1 MTTSRQPAP
10 AFGQFIQTQPVGAG
24 GVPFDPFGGFVQG
37 INLGIGLENLEV
49 ARQQRAQMMFEAQ
62 KAEEQRRMVQD
73 LQAQYME
80 NPTMATLNA
89 YAPYIDPQLTAQLRA
104 IVESKGKDQAR
115 REFETFAPI
124 AFAFQSGNKQ
134 AGLKEFDRI
143 IEATQDPT
151 ARRVLEDQRR
161 IAEINPQFFTAQA
174 AAFAERS
181 GLPEVAKSFL
191 EKGKPE
197 AGRFRVLTDEERNSM
212 VPGATGVW
220 GIDKEGKPTQIFAPQ
235 KGFTV
240 VPSAEWAGLGITAEP
255 SKVVVQ
261 RNNETGE
268 LKITNLG
275 PLATATAEAKVGEK
289 AQMALLKIDED
300 AVAQFVGNAGVAS
313 NFARDA
319 AAIEQLLRGKG
330 GGAVVSLTTR
340 LKEFAGIQ
348 DDTVTAQTLARSLQ
362 TRGATQ
368 LRAPGSGSTTDFEM
382 RAFLDSFPQ
391 LTQTENGRALL
402 AKYSTRFA
410 ERQRKLADHARN
422 LLKENKYS
430 LQEMARFDN
439 ELGEILG
446 DDIKELIGARRPVP
460 RYQEPAVAPAPAP
473 AAAPP
478 PAARGQPAAA
488 PQQRRN
494 VIVNY

>member
-10 AFGQFIQTQPVGAG
+10 AFGQFIQGASQQG
-24 GVPFDPFGGFVQG
+24 GGFDPFGGLVQG
-37 INLGIGLENLEV
+37 INLGIGLENLEI

-73 LQAQYME
+73 LQAQYVK
-80 NPTMATLNA
+80 NPTLGTLNA
-89 YAPYIDPQLTAQLRA
+89 LIPFIDPKMSAEMREIIEAQ
-104 IVESKGKDQAR
+104 GKDQAR
-115 REFETFAPI
+115 RQFQLLAPV
-124 AFAFQSGNKQ
+124 AFALQGGKTDAAVQ
-134 AGLKEFDRI
+134 QIDRM
-143 IEATQDPT
+143 IEGTQDPQ
-151 ARRVLEDQRR
+151 QRR
-161 IAEINPQFFTAQA
+161 GYEAMRDIARENPQFFIAQA
-174 AAFAERS
+174 AYAAQLGGF
-181 GLPEVAKSFL
+181 PELAKTFL
-191 EKGKPE
+191 EKGKPG
-197 AGRFRVLTDEERNSM
+197 ADKFRVLTPEELKTM

-220 GIDKEGKPTQIFAPQ
+220 GIDEKGKPVQIFAPQ
-235 KGFTV
+235 EGFTV
-240 VPSAEWAGLGITAEP
+240 VPQAELAGLGITTEP
-255 SKVVVQ
+255 GKVVVQ
-261 RNNETGE
+261 RNNKTGE

-275 PLATATAEAKVGEK
+275 PLATATATAETKLPPPEK
-289 AQMALLKIDED
+289 ALLKIDED

-422 LLKENKYS
+422 LLRENKYS

-439 ELGEILG
+439 DLGEILG
-446 DDIKELIGARRPVP
+446 DDIKELIGARPGAVP
-460 RYQEPAVAPAPAP
+460 RYTGPAAPSAPAP
-473 AAAPP
+473 APP